1 MLKALRK
8 LHNGKR
14 GITGLET
21 AIILIAFVV
30 VAAVFA
36 YTVLSAG
43 IFSTQKSQETIYSG
57 LEQAAGTM
65 EIKGGVILRN
75 RVADEPVGTGDASD
89 TTFYIYYAP
98 IVGDSQ
104 TIYLDGAA
112 QTETTHYTINDT
124 TGLITFVA
132 APGSGVAITAD
143 YQAASSKVAT
153 MAFVVSNSAAGGA
166 IDLTVPTR
174 DDPAD
179 GSPSSSSTHKAVLT
193 YLDEDQRV
201 TDVVWYKSQLGY
213 GDSDDLL
220 EPGEQM
226 EITLTLRG
234 LTTKLDKDVEFTIEL
249 KPADGSVLVFERTT
263 PHRIDPV
270 MDLH

>member
-1 MLKALRK
+1 MRLPRG
-8 LHNGKR
+8 LHGGER

-43 IFSTQKSQETIYSG
+43 IFSTQRSQETIYSG
-57 LEQAAGTM
+57 LEEATGSL
-65 EIKGGVILRN
+65 EIKGGVIARN
-75 RVADEPVGTGDASD
+75 VVAGEPVGTGDASD
-89 TTFYIYYAP
+89 TTFYLHYAP
-98 IVGDSQ
+98 ITADSQ
-104 TIYLDGAA
+104 TIYLDGVA
-112 QTETTHYTINDT
+112 QTETTHYTMNDT

-132 APGSGVAITAD
+132 APGSDVAITAD
-143 YQAASSKVAT
+143 YEAASSKVAT
-153 MAFVVSNSAAGGA
+153 VTFTVTNSAAGGA
-166 IDLTVPTR
+166 IDLTTPTR

-179 GSPSSSSTHKAVLT
+179 GSPATTSTHKAVLS
-193 YLDEDQRV
+193 YWDENQRV

-226 EITLTLRG
+226 EITATLRG
-234 LTTKLDKDVEFTIEL
+234 LTTTLDKDTEFHIEM
-249 KPADGSVLVFERTT
+249 KPAEGGVLTFERTT
-263 PHRIDPV
+263 PHKIDAV
-270 MDLH
+270 MNLH